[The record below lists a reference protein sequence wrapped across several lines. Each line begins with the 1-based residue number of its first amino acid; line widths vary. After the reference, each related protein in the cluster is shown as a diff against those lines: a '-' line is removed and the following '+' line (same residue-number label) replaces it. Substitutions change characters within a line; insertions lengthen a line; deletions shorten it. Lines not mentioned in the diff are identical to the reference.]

1 MTPPLQR
8 TDPLLTP
15 RGSGPDEHGA
25 GTKLAGAVAIAVIGT
40 VALLGWALTALGG
53 GDERAEIVEAG
64 AVSTAAAVPDNENS
78 PQADPTATSAADI
91 DAGVVDDELEVLGGT
106 PVEGI
111 DAIPDLAEAT
121 FTPGEDCLMEMTSLR
136 VGSRGDSVSC
146 LQQALSAAGYF
157 DRPIDGNY
165 DIATASAV
173 ERLQTDRKLF
183 VDGIAGRET
192 GLSLGIWPDEQMLV
206 IRTPRPAPGATDL
219 TGFPLSS
226 VAASGP
232 DAPPLPENSGT
243 GKRVVYERISQ
254 RVWAVDD
261 NERIVRSWLV
271 AGSQYPNEIPGT
283 HYVYSRSEMST
294 AWNGAAYLP
303 KMIRW
308 LETQRGHIGF
318 HGIPYGVNDKKPYM
332 SEDELG
338 QRLSGGCQRMADLD
352 AEFLW
357 GFAPVGTKVVVL

>member
-1 MTPPLQR
+1 M
-8 TDPLLTP
+8 
-15 RGSGPDEHGA
+15 
-25 GTKLAGAVAIAVIGT
+25 IGV
-40 VALLGWALTALGG
+40 VALLGWGLSALGG
-53 GDERAEIVEAG
+53 EDERAETIEAG
-64 AVSTAAAVPDNENS
+64 SVSDSAPLLDGETS
-78 PQADPTATSAADI
+78 PEADPTTTPTAGLDTGLAT
-91 DAGVVDDELEVLGGT
+91 DELGEATGGS
-106 PVEGI
+106 GDDI
-111 DAIPDLAEAT
+111 AEAPDGLGDLT
-121 FTPGEDCLMEMTSLR
+121 ESGFAPGEECLMEMTSLR
-136 VGSRGDSVSC
+136 IGSVGDSVSC
-146 LQQALSAAGYF
+146 LQQALASAGYF

-165 DIATASAV
+165 DINTARAV
-173 ERLQTDRKLF
+173 ERLQTDRTLF

-192 GLSLGIWPDEQMLV
+192 GISLGIWPDEQMLV

-232 DAPPLPENSGT
+232 DAPPLPANSGT
-243 GKRVVYERISQ
+243 GKRVVYERVSQ

-261 NERIVRSWLV
+261 NERVVRSWLV

-318 HGIPYGVNDKKPYM
+318 HGIPYGVKDKKPYM
-332 SEDELG
+332 TEDELG